1 MAPPA
6 QQKMKTKGTFD
17 GKRANRNQP
26 YNRPGGKKK
35 WVSEHKVFDGSIG
48 EGQGFAFKRK
58 EKVKH
63 EYNKLLRKERRKNT
77 EVKTQ
82 YTEQYPEHLRH
93 LYEAEAEKLRNEVK
107 TNRINRTKARMA
119 GSGGPVEEEAA
130 PMAVKEAP
138 TDLATAIDPAEDI
151 SSDKTD
157 SASQPT
163 PAVAT
168 SKNDSLPMSNQSK
181 KTMQHVN
188 VSLCSSLPM
197 SNRSKKTMQ
206 HVNVSLCSSLP
217 MSNRSKK
224 TMQHVNVS
232 LCSSLPMS
240 NRSKKTMQHVNV
252 SLCSSLPMSNRSKKT
267 MQHVNVSLCSSLPMS
282 NRSKK
287 TMQHVNVSLCSSLPM
302 SNRSKRQ
309 CNMLMCRC
317 VPVYP

>member
-6 QQKMKTKGTFD
+6 QHKMKTKGTFD
-17 GKRANRNQP
+17 GKRANRIQP

-77 EVKTQ
+77 EFKTQ

-119 GSGGPVEEEAA
+119 GGGGGPVEEEAA
-130 PMAVKEAP
+130 PM
-138 TDLATAIDPAEDI
+138 DPATSIDHAADSGI

-163 PAVAT
+163 PAVVP
-168 SKNDSLPMSNQSK
+168 SKNDSLPMSNRSKKKMLRKTSYQKTKEEFESVKEKQKNKKEEFLKNKEQKEEAIKKYKQKKMETFQILSK
-181 KTMQHVN
+181 KT
-188 VSLCSSLPM
+188 
-197 SNRSKKTMQ
+197 KKGQPNLNLQMEYLLQKIQGTG
-206 HVNVSLCSSLP
+206 P
-217 MSNRSKK
+217 GK
-224 TMQHVNVS
+224 
-232 LCSSLPMS
+232 
-240 NRSKKTMQHVNV
+240 
-252 SLCSSLPMSNRSKKT
+252 
-267 MQHVNVSLCSSLPMS
+267 
-282 NRSKK
+282 
-287 TMQHVNVSLCSSLPM
+287 
-302 SNRSKRQ
+302 
-309 CNMLMCRC
+309 
-317 VPVYP
+317 